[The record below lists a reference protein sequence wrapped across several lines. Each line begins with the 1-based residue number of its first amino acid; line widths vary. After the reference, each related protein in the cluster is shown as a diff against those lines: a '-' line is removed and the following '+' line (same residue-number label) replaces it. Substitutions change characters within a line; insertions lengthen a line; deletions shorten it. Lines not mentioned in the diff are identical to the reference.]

1 MVKVAPSI
9 LSADFSKLNT
19 EIKDV
24 EKAGADLIHID
35 VMDGHFVPNITIGP
49 LIVKAARKSTKL
61 PLDVHLMIEN
71 PDNFIQAFADAG
83 ADIITVHVEACAD
96 LQRTVQLI
104 RGYKVS
110 PGIVLNPSTPL
121 SALDYILDDVDMVLL
136 MSVNPGFEG
145 QSFIPSVL
153 QKVTQLKKII
163 QNKNNHIDIEID
175 GGVKPDNAKDI
186 REAGVD
192 ILVAGSAVFHSSD
205 YKKSIDK
212 IREGENSTG
221 EL

>member
-9 LSADFSKLNT
+9 LSADFSKLDT

-24 EKAGADLIHID
+24 EKAGADLIHFD

-49 LIVKAARKSTKL
+49 LILKAVRKLTQL
-61 PLDVHLMIEN
+61 PLDVHLMVEN
-71 PDNFIQAFADAG
+71 PDNFIKAFADAG
-83 ADIITVHVEACAD
+83 ADIITVHVEACSH
-96 LQRTVQLI
+96 LHRTVQLI
-104 RGYKVS
+104 RSCKVS
-110 PGIVLNPSTPL
+110 PGIVLNPATPL
-121 SALDYILDDVDMVLL
+121 SALENILDDVDMVLL

-163 QNKNNHIDIEID
+163 QNKNKHIDIEID
-175 GGVKPDNAKDI
+175 GGVKPNNAKEI
-186 REAGVD
+186 REAGAD
-192 ILVAGSAVFHSSD
+192 ILVAGSAVFYSSD

-221 EL
+221 KL

>member
-9 LSADFSKLNT
+9 LSADFSKLDT

-49 LIVKAARKSTKL
+49 LIVKAARKSTQL
-61 PLDVHLMIEN
+61 PLDIHLMIEN

-83 ADIITVHVEACAD
+83 ADIITVHVETCAD
-96 LQRTVQLI
+96 LQQTVKLI
-104 RGYKVS
+104 RSFEVS
-110 PGIVLNPSTPL
+110 PGVVLNPSTPL
-121 SALDYILDDVDMVLL
+121 SALNYILDDVDMVLL

-153 QKVTQLKKII
+153 PKARQLKEII
-163 QNKNNHIDIEID
+163 HNKNNHIEIEID
-175 GGVKPDNAKDI
+175 GGVKPDNAKEI

-192 ILVAGSAVFHSSD
+192 ILVAGSAVFHSPD
-205 YKKSIDK
+205 YKESIEK
-212 IREGENSTG
+212 IRDG
-221 EL
+221 

>member
-9 LSADFSKLNT
+9 LSADFSKLDT

-24 EKAGADLIHID
+24 EKAGADLIHFD

-49 LIVKAARKSTKL
+49 LILKAVRKSTQL
-61 PLDVHLMIEN
+61 PLDVHLMVEN
-71 PDNFIQAFADAG
+71 PDNFIKAFADAG
-83 ADIITVHVEACAD
+83 ADIITVHVEACTD
-96 LQRTVQLI
+96 LQRTVELI
-104 RGYKVS
+104 RSCKVS

-121 SALDYILDDVDMVLL
+121 SALDDILDDVDMVLL

-163 QNKNNHIDIEID
+163 QNKNNPIDIEVD
-175 GGVKPDNAKDI
+175 GGVKPNNAKEI

-192 ILVAGSAVFHSSD
+192 ILVAGSAVFYSSD
-205 YKKSIDK
+205 YKKSIDA
-212 IREGENSTG
+212 IREGENSIV
-221 EL
+221 EV